1 MNGSAAPMPSGI
13 PEGDLK
19 TIVGQ
24 YEALV
29 IEAKMREAGWNKT
42 NAARLL
48 KVSRRTIIEKLNRYN
63 ITRPAGF

>member
-1 MNGSAAPMPSGI
+1 
-13 PEGDLK
+13 LK